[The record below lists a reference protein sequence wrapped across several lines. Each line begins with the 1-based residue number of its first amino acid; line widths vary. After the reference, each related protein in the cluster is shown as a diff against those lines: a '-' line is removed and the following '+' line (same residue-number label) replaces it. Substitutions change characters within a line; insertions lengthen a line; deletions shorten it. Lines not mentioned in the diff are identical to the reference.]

1 MNIQKTR
8 STKRFQLAGALSLII
23 AMVVAPMTAQ
33 AGGVPVFDGA
43 NVAQAISQV
52 NNQVKQIENMRNQ
65 LKSVTGNARIGVLL
79 NDPTVASALAKYT
92 PKGVSLAD
100 LADGNYDKAL
110 QTIVNRMQNDIKNGA
125 KPKDPKVALAQAE
138 LMNMASVERSMNTLT
153 ALTNRT
159 QSIANQINATTDVSS
174 KADLANTLQANNS
187 QIQIAI
193 AQANLQLRQMEM
205 LEKQAQKVADK
216 ASADFFMGRK

>member
-1 MNIQKTR
+1 MNKKKTR
-8 STKRFQLAGALSLII
+8 SKTLVQLVSGVLITS
-23 AMVVAPMTAQ
+23 ATLVAPLSAQ

-193 AQANLQLRQMEM
+193 AQATLQMKQMEM
-205 LEKQAQKVADK
+205 LEKQAQKVADD
-216 ASADFFMGRK
+216 ASFHRLLGK

>member
-1 MNIQKTR
+1 MTIQITR
-8 STKRFQLAGALSLII
+8 LKSPSQLASALLIVGG
-23 AMVVAPMTAQ
+23 MVVAPITAQ
-33 AGGVPVFDGA
+33 GAGVPVFDGA

-79 NDPTVASALAKYT
+79 NDPTVANALAKYT
-92 PKGVSLAD
+92 PQGINLKD
-100 LADGNYDKAL
+100 LADGNYDKTL
-110 QTIVNRMQNDIKNGA
+110 QVIVQRMQKDNANNTKG
-125 KPKDPKVALAQAE
+125 DPKVALAKAE
-138 LMNMASVERSMNTLT
+138 LTNMANVERSMNTLT
-153 ALTNRT
+153 KLANRT

-193 AQANLQLRQMEM
+193 AQATLQMRQMEM
-205 LEKQAQKVADK
+205 LEKQAEKLVMD
-216 ASADFFMGRK
+216 DFRKKQNR